1 MENETKIAAQLRS
14 LGEYVVA
21 ERQVLMRAWRQS
33 VRNDPELK
41 TARNL
46 SHSRFDDYIPALLQA
61 FAQQLAAW
69 PGEGIAAAAH
79 EQEKRGAKHGA
90 HRWQEGY
97 ALPEVAR
104 EWLHLQLVLFDL
116 FEQHAENERLEAR
129 TMVVARRILTL
140 LCGNGVSRSVTE
152 YTRLMQAEAAD
163 RVRDLETA
171 LAALNDL
178 QRQRA
183 DVWREAA
190 HDLRNSVG
198 VVTNA
203 TGLLRRDDAP
213 EPVRAK
219 SLAALQ
225 TGVGS
230 LKAMLNDLLDLARL
244 EAGIEQ
250 REIAPLDAAAVLRDV
265 CAQMQSFATARNL
278 CLRADGPAQ
287 LPVQGDEEKLRRIA
301 CNLVASAVRST
312 AQGEVSVRW
321 APVEDGELRHWVL
334 SIEDSSAQ
342 PGGSGAAAVV
352 DELTR
357 IEGDAERKADAGRGG
372 SRSRQHAHGEGVASS
387 IVKHLSELLDATL
400 ELSSSAGTSR
410 VRVIFPCRYDDR

>member
-1 MENETKIAAQLRS
+1 MENQTKIAAQLRS
-14 LGEYVVA
+14 LGEYVLA
-21 ERQVLMRAWRQS
+21 ERHALMRAWRQS
-33 VRNDPELK
+33 VANDPELK

-46 SHSRFDDYIPALLQA
+46 SRSRFDDYIPALLQA

-69 PGEGIAAAAH
+69 PGEGIAAATD
-79 EQEKRGAKHGA
+79 EQEKRGAEHGA

-104 EWLHLQLVLFDL
+104 EWLHLQLVLLDL
-116 FEQHAENERLEAR
+116 FEQHAENERLDAR

-163 RVRDLETA
+163 RVRDLEAA

-190 HDLRNSVG
+190 HELRNSVG

-225 TGVGS
+225 SGVGS

-244 EAGIEQ
+244 EAGLEE

-265 CAQMQSFATARNL
+265 CVQMKSHATARNL
-278 CLRADGPAQ
+278 CLRADGPAR
-287 LPVQGDEEKLRRIA
+287 LPVEGDEEKLRRIA
-301 CNLVASAVRST
+301 QRLVASALRST
-312 AQGEVSVRW
+312 VQGEVNVRW
-321 APVEDGELRHWVL
+321 GAVEERDLRHWAL
-334 SIEDSSAQ
+334 TIEDSSAQ

-357 IEGDAERKADAGRGG
+357 VEGGAERKADAGR
-372 SRSRQHAHGEGVASS
+372 SKPPSACGEAVASS

-400 ELSSSAGTSR
+400 ELSSGAGVSR
-410 VRVIFPCRYDDR
+410 VRVIFPCKYDDR